1 MAAATRAA
9 SARRKVSVSMHPTAA
24 AAYSAPPLPP
34 LGSARAASA
43 PSSAAS
49 WTGGMRLRSRSGRQ
63 GSGRRTCR
71 CCRTRCGCGHSS
83 TTRTASNSSASS
95 STRATSICCAL
106 TRALTRALTLARA
119 SLTFYHRCC
128 VRASLI
134 AALRRWR
141 GWARAQAE
149 PPRSLPPGASSL
161 YLPTSPHISRQV
173 RAHAWRLAARQARE
187 AAQAVEGGPDPAAAD
202 GGAAGRDAPDRGR
215 DGAPAPQEDPAPRP
229 QVGQCPLRRPP
240 VSTRASCG
248 LRTVAASSVGLRVR
262 ARRTRLPRAMVPKA
276 QGSLP

>member
-1 MAAATRAA
+1 MAATTRAA

-34 LGSARAASA
+34 RLGEGGFGTVFSCKLDGRDAVAKQIGKARLGAKDLPLLQNEVRLWAQLDHPNCIKFFGVIIDSSYFYLLCA
-43 PSSAAS
+43 NPSPNQSPNPS
-49 WTGGMRLRSRSGRQ
+49 TSFSHLL
-63 GSGRRTCR
+63 
-71 CCRTRCGCGHSS
+71 SS
-83 TTRTASNSSASS
+83 LL
-95 STRATSICCAL
+95 C
-106 TRALTRALTLARA
+106 A
-119 SLTFYHRCC
+119 SLAH
-128 VRASLI
+128 

-161 YLPTSPHISRQV
+161 YLPMSPCISRQV
-173 RAHAWRLAARQARE
+173 RAHARRLAARQARE
-187 AAQAVEGGPDPAAAD
+187 AAQAVQGGPDPVPAD
-202 GGAAGRDAPDRGR
+202 GGAAGRDAADRGR

-229 QVGQCPLRRPP
+229 QVGQRPLRRPP

-248 LRTVAASSVGLRVR
+248 LRTVAASSVVLRVR